1 VTAQVEKQRAH
12 LRLRQIGV
20 DPEKPSQSGTVTI
33 AAPTSGS
40 AHRLVRYALKPDPD
54 KVMKLSRATWPTCH
68 AIAGH
73 IVGKCAPTRMIGPVH
88 CRTFPHGNHSPGAA
102 RRPFGGWLRCE
113 IRFSDD
119 TVVDDCELSLA
130 LRIPHA

>member
-1 VTAQVEKQRAH
+1 LRELVQTSAAAIKDLQQAETDSVTAQVEKQRAH

-73 IVGKCAPTRMIGPVH
+73 IVGKCAPTR
-88 CRTFPHGNHSPGAA
+88 SPGQ
-102 RRPFGGWLRCE
+102 
-113 IRFSDD
+113 
-119 TVVDDCELSLA
+119 T
-130 LRIPHA
+130 